1 MEFTVEKSIF
11 GNMKKYFIT
20 IEETISQ
27 IFEIDA
33 DSTEQAKNL
42 AIEKYNAG
50 EFVLTPGEL
59 LDKKIQISD
68 NNALTVWEEF

>member
-1 MEFTVEKSIF
+1 
-11 GNMKKYFIT
+11 MKKFFIT

-27 IFEIDA
+27 VFEIYA
-33 DSTEQAKNL
+33 NSPEQAKDI
-42 AIEKYNAG
+42 AIKQYNAG

-68 NNALTVWEEF
+68 NNNPLTDWEEF

>member
-1 MEFTVEKSIF
+1 
-11 GNMKKYFIT
+11 MKKYYIT

-27 IFEIDA
+27 VFEIDA
-33 DSTEQAKNL
+33 DNPEQAKEL
-42 AIEKYNAG
+42 AIKQYNTG

-68 NNALTVWEEF
+68 NNNSLTDWEEF

>member
-1 MEFTVEKSIF
+1 
-11 GNMKKYFIT
+11 MKKFFIT

-27 IFEIDA
+27 VFEIDA
-33 DSTEQAKNL
+33 DNPEQAKKL
-42 AIEKYNAG
+42 AIKQYNTG

-68 NNALTVWEEF
+68 NKNSLTDWEEF